1 MSTMEH
7 SGVPYVPLCCHSY
20 FSLRWGCLPPE
31 EICAWAAREGMPAA
45 ALTDVE
51 NLYGLVR
58 FITAAG
64 AAGIKPVAG
73 AVFPLGRSFL
83 VAYCIS
89 MEGYAR
95 LAAILSRR
103 FALGISAAGGIRGTE
118 DDSVRTG
125 AVCLAAAPVPADGGE
140 RCPRGTE
147 RSMRTDVDPGAELF
161 RTEELLE
168 EFISGGWTGL
178 ALASDSPAILER
190 LTAVSRSGVYGA
202 LVYGRP
208 FRPLAR
214 WAAERGVPLLPLN
227 RARYITDRDRDLCG
241 LLRAI
246 GLGRT
251 VRSLEHRGRPGE
263 AERYASGE
271 EMKRYFSACPE
282 AFEHA
287 YALAMRVETGRIISP
302 SFVFPRF
309 RNLTE
314 EASFALLRARCYAGI
329 AGRYGTPTPEVTA
342 RLEYELGII
351 RTKGFSA
358 YFLVVHDIVRRCPRT
373 CGRGS
378 SASSIVSY
386 LLGITHVDPIRY
398 DLFFERF
405 LNLGRTD
412 PPDIDVDFPWD
423 EREAAFAYVF
433 ETYAGRAGMVA
444 DHVTFA
450 DRACIRESAKA
461 LGLRGDGVER
471 YAETWSD
478 GETEGIPVDLLVAAR
493 MIRGLPWYIGT
504 HPGGVVITPGPITD
518 YTHVQPSPA
527 GWPVIAWEKDA
538 AEAAG
543 LVKIDLL
550 GNRSLG
556 VLRDAL
562 ELVNRRRSAEG
573 LSGFRWESGECL
585 DDPATRRFIESG
597 ETLGIFYIESPATRQ
612 LLRKMGTG
620 DYPHLVVASSII
632 RPAANGC
639 IREYLDRLGGKPW
652 NHLHP
657 LVRNTLAETF
667 GVMVYQEDVSRIALS
682 AAGFSPEEA
691 DRLRKVLSKKA
702 GTAMIETFRGRFFE
716 GAARRGLPSREIDE
730 LWEMILSF
738 KGYSFCKAHSASYA
752 LVSYKLAHLKRLYPL
767 EFFTAVINNG
777 GGFYSTQVYL
787 NAARR
792 MGFPVFG
799 PDVNASEIRYRIE
812 GGGLRIGLAQVKGLS
827 GEFLERLVR
836 ERTENGPYADP
847 RSFLG
852 RLEPDLSAYRMLVR
866 SGALDSIRGELN
878 RPQLFWVFYHL
889 QCGGAPAR
897 FRPRLPVPAT
907 GDGPAGAGSCR
918 RSRPSGGGPGSRG
931 DAPVPPG
938 QGRTSPRGEP
948 CFRGAA
954 RRRNVSGELFEPADT
969 PPAMPDYRPQVKL
982 RDEVLT
988 TGLVFSRFPIEI
1000 FGSRVR
1006 KLMEDRSRPPLV
1018 ESRELGR
1025 HIGLRV
1031 SIAGTLAAGKEV
1043 ETKHARRM
1051 CFVSFEDRHAV
1062 FETVLFPDVY
1072 DTLRRLITHA
1082 TAFLVT
1088 GVVTEERG
1096 AITIRVEE
1104 LTPLTRPAACV
1115 PAGRLM

>member
-1 MSTMEH
+1 MYVKNSR
-7 SGVPYVPLCCHSY
+7 VPYVPLSCHSY

-31 EICAWAAREGMPAA
+31 DICAWAVREGAPAA

-58 FITAAG
+58 FIAAAG
-64 AAGIKPVAG
+64 TAGIKPIAG

-83 VAYCIS
+83 VAYCLS

-103 FALGISAAGGIRGTE
+103 FSRGLSAAGGIRGAGDAAVSDATDRE
-118 DDSVRTG
+118 GVLPRG
-125 AVCLAAAPVPADGGE
+125 AGLSAPADCE
-140 RCPRGTE
+140 
-147 RSMRTDVDPGAELF
+147 PGAASS
-161 RTEELLE
+161 RAGELLE
-168 EFISGGWTGL
+168 ELSAGGWAGL
-178 ALASDSPAILER
+178 ALASDSPVILER
-190 LTAVSRSGVYGA
+190 LIAVSRAGVYGA
-202 LVYGRP
+202 IVYGRP

-227 RARYITDRDRDLCG
+227 RARYMTERERDLCG
-241 LLRAI
+241 LVRAI

-263 AERYASGE
+263 GERYVSGK
-271 EMKRYFSACPE
+271 EMRRYFSACPE

-287 YALAMRVETGRIISP
+287 YALAMRVETGSILNP
-302 SFVFPRF
+302 AFVFPRF
-309 RNLTE
+309 RNLAE
-314 EASFALLRARCYAGI
+314 EASFALLRARCRAGI
-329 AGRYGTPTPEVTA
+329 AKRYGAPTPEVTA
-342 RLEYELGII
+342 RLEHELGII
-351 RTKGFSA
+351 RAKGFAA

-386 LLGITHVDPIRY
+386 LLGITHVDPLRY

-423 EREAAFAYVF
+423 ERNSAFAYVF

-450 DRACIRESAKA
+450 DRSCIRESAKA

-471 YAETWSD
+471 YAEAWSG
-478 GETEGIPVDLLVAAR
+478 GETGEIPPDLLEAAR
-493 MIRGLPWYIGT
+493 MIRGVPWYIGT

-518 YTHVQPSPA
+518 YTHVQPSSV
-527 GWPVIAWEKDA
+527 GWPVIAWEKDG

-562 ELVNRRRSAEG
+562 ELVNRKRSAEG
-573 LSGFRWESGECL
+573 LRGFRWESGECL
-585 DDPATRRFIESG
+585 DDPDTRRFIETG

-652 NHLHP
+652 DRVHP
-657 LVRNTLAETF
+657 LVRRTLAETL

-682 AAGFSPEEA
+682 VAGFSPEEA

-702 GTAMIETFRGRFFE
+702 GTAAIETFRGRFFE
-716 GAARRGLPSREIDE
+716 GAAEHGLSGHEIGE
-730 LWEMILSF
+730 LWDMIMSF

-767 EFFTAVINNG
+767 EFFVSVINNG

-787 NAARR
+787 NAVRR
-792 MGFPVFG
+792 MGFAVHG
-799 PDVNASEIRYRIE
+799 PDVNASDLRYRVE
-812 GGGLRIGLAQVKGLS
+812 GTGLRIGLAQVKGLS

-836 ERTENGPYADP
+836 ERAENGPYADP
-847 RSFLG
+847 RTFL
-852 RLEPDLSAYRMLVR
+852 RRIEPDLAAYRMLVR

-878 RPQLFWVFYHL
+878 RPQLFWIFYHFP
-889 QCGGAPAR
+889 GGRAS
-897 FRPRLPVPAT
+897 FRVR
-907 GDGPAGAGSCR
+907 
-918 RSRPSGGGPGSRG
+918 
-931 DAPVPPG
+931 APVPGSAAGGEPAG
-938 QGRTSPRGEP
+938 TGPCRRGRAPVRRHRSCGTAASAPATPVRTAPRGAVRSADVRP
-948 CFRGAA
+948 SRS
-954 RRRNVSGELFEPADT
+954 VPGELFEPAGT

-988 TGLVFSRFPIEI
+988 TGLVFSRFPIEV
-1000 FGSRVR
+1000 FRPRVK

-1018 ESRELGR
+1018 ESRELDR
-1025 HIGLRV
+1025 HLGLRV
-1031 SIAGTLAAGKEV
+1031 SIAGTLVAGKEV

-1072 DTLRRLITHA
+1072 DTLRRLVTHA
-1082 TAFLVT
+1082 NAFLVT
-1088 GVVTEERG
+1088 GAVTEERG
-1096 AITIRVEE
+1096 AITIRVDE
-1104 LTPLTRPAACV
+1104 LIPLTRLSGSV
-1115 PAGRLM
+1115 PADRLR